1 MVDKKEMNIGENEF
15 RDLLFANHKQ
25 DLSALIIGKRDPVV
39 WSGGEFPPISFLLQ
53 QRAETKINEIL
64 DDIADLILT
73 GKELPLKKIGDATTR
88 VDLFGESESAG
99 LTIIELKKSKQTE
112 RQAFTEL
119 LAYANHFCSIF
130 PGLQET
136 TITSILVAPMQT
148 RTVRDAYVQEL
159 IINNKNVISLVP
171 SIDNGNITLS
181 VYYPDKTYYQWYE
194 NNLFDDRSMSTVAI
208 SFPIIEGWIDS
219 DIKDRASGI
228 PGYSKSAL
236 NTISNS
242 ISHELDSL
250 GIHAL
255 VYASQKWGEI
265 GQIFPYPNTI
275 FVVATNPFSSFRASV
290 DDNSVYGDTDPDRLQ
305 EIQNIYDHLHDDDKE
320 FWLERMESDFHGKL
334 IRIVNE
340 EFKLC
345 FQNDEGTEINTE
357 ISLPDWYGLKTSMI
371 DAVFT
376 HNLDVYLTGLF
387 RNVYM
392 SYITH
397 VYRSGEDPIY
407 YGNDLPKFSYQ
418 MLREFLPVW
427 EIIRGIG
434 FGEDSA

>member
-1 MVDKKEMNIGENEF
+1 MNIEENEF
-15 RDLLFANHKQ
+15 RDFLFANHKQ
-25 DLSALIIGKRDPVV
+25 DFSDLIIGRRNAIV
-39 WSGGEFPPISFLLQ
+39 WSDGEFPPISFLLQ
-53 QRAETKINEIL
+53 QRAEEKINEIL
-64 DDIADLILT
+64 DDIEDLILT
-73 GKELPLKKIGDATTR
+73 AKELPLKKIGDTTTR
-88 VDLFGESESAG
+88 IDLFGESELAG

-136 TITSILVAPMQT
+136 TITAILVAPMQT

-159 IINNKNVISLVP
+159 IVNNKNIIALVP
-171 SIDNGNITLS
+171 SIDNGIVTLS
-181 VYYPDKTYYQWYE
+181 VYYPDKSYYQWYE

-219 DIKDRASGI
+219 DIKDRDSGI
-228 PGYSKSAL
+228 PEYSKSAL

-242 ISHELDSL
+242 ISHKLDSL

-265 GQIFPYPNTI
+265 GQIFPYPNAI

-290 DDNSVYGDTDPDRLQ
+290 DEGSVYGDTDPDRIQ
-305 EIQNIYDHLHDDDKE
+305 EIQNIYDSLQDDDKE
-320 FWLERMESDFHGKL
+320 FWIERMESDFHGRL
-334 IRIVNE
+334 IRIVSK

-345 FQNDEGTEINTE
+345 FQNDEGIKISTE

-387 RNVYM
+387 RSVYM
-392 SYITH
+392 SYIIH
-397 VYRSGEDPIY
+397 VYSTGDDPIY
-407 YGNDLPKFSYQ
+407 YSDDLPKFSYQ

-434 FGEDSA
+434 FGNDSA

>member
-1 MVDKKEMNIGENEF
+1 MDIGENEF

-25 DLSALIIGKRDPVV
+25 DISTLIIGKRDAVT
-39 WSGGEFPPISFLLQ
+39 WSGDDFPPFSFLLQ
-53 QRAETKINEIL
+53 LKAEEKINEIL
-64 DDIADLILT
+64 DDIDGLILT
-73 GKELPLKKIGDATTR
+73 AKELPLKKLGDSTTR

-99 LTIIELKKSKQTE
+99 MTIIELKKSKQTE

-136 TITSILVAPMQT
+136 TITTILVAPMQT

-159 IINNKNVISLVP
+159 IVNNKNVIALVP
-171 SIDNGNITLS
+171 SINNGNISLS
-181 VYYPDKTYYQWYE
+181 VYYPDVSYYQWYE
-194 NNLFDDRSMSTVAI
+194 NNIFDDRSMSTVAI

-219 DIKDRASGI
+219 DIKDRDNGI
-228 PGYSKSAL
+228 PEYSKAAL

-242 ISHELDSL
+242 ISHKFDSL

-275 FVVATNPFSSFRASV
+275 FIVATNPFSSFRTSV
-290 DDNSVYGDTDPDRLQ
+290 DGDSVYGDTDPGRIQ
-305 EIQNIYDHLHDDDKE
+305 EIQNIYDSLHADDQE
-320 FWLERMESDFHGKL
+320 FWLERMESDFHERV
-334 IRIVNE
+334 IRIANE

-345 FQNDEGTEINTE
+345 FKNNESEIIKTE

-371 DAVFT
+371 DAGFT

-387 RNVYM
+387 RSVYM
-392 SYITH
+392 SYVEYI
-397 VYRSGEDPIY
+397 YQIGEDPIY
-407 YGNDLPKFSYQ
+407 YSDDLPKYSYQ

-434 FGEDSA
+434 FGEESA

>member
-1 MVDKKEMNIGENEF
+1 MDIGENEF

-25 DLSALIIGKRDPVV
+25 DLSALIIGRRDAVV
-39 WSGGEFPPISFLLQ
+39 WAGDDFPPISVLLQ
-53 QRAETKINEIL
+53 QKAEDKINEIL
-64 DDIADLILT
+64 DDIEDLILT
-73 GKELPLKKIGDATTR
+73 GKELPLKKAGDATTR
-88 VDLFGESESAG
+88 IDLLGESESAG

-148 RTVRDAYVQEL
+148 RTVKDAYVQEL
-159 IINNKNVISLVP
+159 IVNNKNVIALVP
-171 SIDNGNITLS
+171 SIENGVIRLS
-181 VYYPDKTYYQWYE
+181 VFYPDKTYYQWYE

-219 DIKDRASGI
+219 DIKDRDSGM
-228 PGYSKSAL
+228 PEYSRSAL
-236 NTISNS
+236 NTLSNS
-242 ISHELDSL
+242 ISHKLDSL

-265 GQIFPYPNTI
+265 AQIFPFPNTI
-275 FVVATNPFSSFRASV
+275 FVVATNPFSSFRAAV
-290 DDNSVYGDTDPDRLQ
+290 EDGSVYGDTDPVRIQ
-305 EIQNIYDHLHDDDKE
+305 EIQSIYDSLHEDDKE
-320 FWLERMESDFHGKL
+320 FWLERMESDFHGRL
-334 IRIVNE
+334 IRIVRE
-340 EFKLC
+340 EFGLC
-345 FQNDEGTEINTE
+345 LLNDENEDIETE

-387 RNVYM
+387 RSVYM
-392 SYITH
+392 LYITY

-407 YGNDLPKFSYQ
+407 YGDDLPKFSYKI
-418 MLREFLPVW
+418 LREFLPVW

-434 FGEDSA
+434 FSDECEA